1 MTKPTTGRRFR
12 YPLACLLKKHQWE
25 EQTLRQELATAQDA
39 LRRLEEDAAALQT
52 LVVDANDQLARLR
65 DDGHTMDLARQ
76 GRLMAYRDTQDT
88 LLAQTRQQIQKASQ
102 LHQQVQEQLAGV
114 RNAVNGHENFRDRL
128 WQAHRQQLERAAA
141 NRADDEWLLRR
152 QWLEA
157 QP

>member
-1 MTKPTTGRRFR
+1 MTKATGRRFS

-39 LRRLEEDAAALQT
+39 LRRLEEQGAALQA
-52 LVVDANDQLARLR
+52 LVDDANGELVRLR
-65 DDGHTMDLARQ
+65 DGAMDLARQ
-76 GRLMAYRDTQDT
+76 GRLMAYRDSQDT
-88 LLAQTRQQIQKASQ
+88 LLAQTRQQTHKAAA
-102 LHQQVQEQLAGV
+102 LHQQVQEQLARA

-128 WQAHRQQLERAAA
+128 LQEHRQLLERAAA

>member
-1 MTKPTTGRRFR
+1 MNKPNSGHRFS

-39 LRRLEEDAAALQT
+39 LRRLEEEAAALQA

-65 DDGHTMDLARQ
+65 DGEHTMDLARE
-76 GRLMAYRDTQDT
+76 GRLIAYRDTQDA
-88 LLAQTRQQIQKASQ
+88 LLAQTRQQTQKASA

-128 WQAHRQQLERAAA
+128 LQEHRRLLERAAA